1 MCNTLT
7 ALLLQVRGVVNTNI
21 EVGILWFMGGISSWV
36 TCVFELTMGNTFAYC
51 VFGSFGG
58 YYFAFACTL
67 TPTFSIA
74 AGYSQPEELSR
85 ATGLFFCIW
94 GVLWF
99 IFLLASLRTNAI
111 FVLIF
116 SRST

>member
-1 MCNTLT
+1 MCYTLT

-36 TCVFELTMGNTFAYC
+36 TCVFELIMGNTFAYC